1 MFSKDGICQSC
12 FAVDVLFFWKLL
24 GNFLCFS
31 LIIWI
36 LSLADFFTEVA
47 FDVIYIVMFSIGE
60 HQMNYKNVLVRRQVS
75 PGRKS
80 AGVSASWGWKY
91 LEKEPTGS
99 RGTLLYKTKK
109 FAKKYIYI
117 LIQNVSK
124 ISFLGLYKDQT
135 ASLYKFFPIPTTKV
149 SA

>member
-99 RGTLLYKTKK
+99 GGGHFCTKPK
-109 FAKKYIYI
+109 SSQRNTFI
-117 LIQNVSK
+117 
-124 ISFLGLYKDQT
+124 F
-135 ASLYKFFPIPTTKV
+135 
-149 SA
+149 